1 MSIITKQKFDA
12 LVPAFRDATDSVYR
26 KMVPQ
31 LELYEN
37 RTGEF
42 APYEELGELR
52 ERYICLAAAHNA
64 VRSLDLILTGSGFGV
79 ISTAEKSPA
88 SQARVDALQRQLY
101 EECSDVFDELRTKA
115 LSTAWNET
123 SNAQDMVDSFLYT
136 PTLLRKYGVLCEERE
151 VFAREYAR
159 LAPQR
164 HEGAIHVLHEISPEL
179 YEAMLNWRRV
189 SHRRQF
195 TATTCDENALGKGTR
210 THGTRYD
217 SGADPQSM
225 PKPQSLLGDLC
236 RLDPRVHKFGYLQGT
251 T

>member
-42 APYEELGELR
+42 APYEELSELR

-101 EECSDVFDELRTKA
+101 EECSDVFDELRTKRLEHGVERDEQRTGHGGL
-115 LSTAWNET
+115 LSLHPDFAEKIRSFVRRTRGIYKRIRAFGTTAPRG
-123 SNAQDMVDSFLYT
+123 SDPRVARD
-136 PTLLRKYGVLCEERE
+136 
-151 VFAREYAR
+151 FARTLRSDAQLVEK
-159 LAPQR
+159 
-164 HEGAIHVLHEISPEL
+164 G
-179 YEAMLNWRRV
+179 RRV

-210 THGTRYD
+210 PHGTRYD
-217 SGADPQSM
+217 SGADP
-225 PKPQSLLGDLC
+225 
-236 RLDPRVHKFGYLQGT
+236 
-251 T
+251 